1 MVRKE
6 HAMLSHTRTSN
17 ESPTRKAAALLGA
30 GLVAYMSLS
39 AVVALAVP
47 QKGKKPPAKP
57 APKATADTV
66 ASMTALGKKVYAAN
80 GCNACHAIGGRGGMV
95 GPDLTKTGANAAH
108 TVKWLSD
115 HVANPKAHV
124 PTSSMPGF
132 ASSIKG
138 KDLVAIGVYLKT
150 LGGKPEAADLGGGST
165 GGGNAGTSA
174 KAAPPDP
181 AVVAK
186 IEKAGGSVREIAQS
200 DPRLDVDFHLKG
212 SAVTDAA
219 IAPLATLK
227 NVLQLNL
234 GKTSVTD
241 AGLVHIKAMKDLTD
255 LHLEETKITDRGL
268 AQLKEL
274 KKLEYLN
281 LYGTAVT
288 DAGLAN
294 LTGLTNLKRLYVWQT
309 KVTPAGVEALK
320 KALPKV
326 EVVMGWD
333 AAEQKK

>member
-1 MVRKE
+1 
-6 HAMLSHTRTSN
+6 MLSQTRPAPKGTL
-17 ESPTRKAAALLGA
+17 RKAGALLGV
-30 GLVAYMSLS
+30 GLVFYASLG

-47 QKGKKPPAKP
+47 QKAKKPTAKSGAKA
-57 APKATADTV
+57 APKAADTI
-66 ASMTALGKKVYAAN
+66 ASMTALGKKVYASN
-80 GCNACHAIGGRGGMV
+80 GCNACHTISGKGGPV

-115 HVANPKAHV
+115 HVANPKTHT
-124 PTSSMPGF
+124 PTSSMPAF

-138 KDLVAIGVYLKT
+138 KDLVAVGVYLKT
-150 LGGKPEAADLGGGST
+150 LGGKPEAADIGTATAGGSNGGGT
-165 GGGNAGTSA
+165 A
-174 KAAPPDP
+174 KAAPADP
-181 AVVAK
+181 AIVAK

-219 IAPLATLK
+219 IAPLAGLK
-227 NVLQLNL
+227 NVLQLHL

-241 AGLVHIKAMKDLTD
+241 AGLAYIKGLKDLTD

-268 AQLKEL
+268 VNLKEL

-288 DAGLAN
+288 DAGLTN

-309 KVTPAGVEALK
+309 KVTPTGVEALK
-320 KALPKV
+320 KSLPKV

-333 AAEQKK
+333 TAEQKK